1 MRKTPQQ
8 FRREAVKKLI
18 DKILKDKITK
28 LKPVSISASESLND
42 DFTTTDFSFEETG
55 TKNEI
60 VSITDSKGKGFI
72 DGLFRGLHDRYVT
85 EYPSIDK
92 IRLVDIMVN
101 PIMKAS
107 KTLGSDAPASIIFRL
122 EVDNHGIAEFRHDSR
137 SVIYSG
143 FSAALSAFQ
152 FYINCERTFH
162 KIKLI
167 VEDATHRNRG
177 DILQSC
183 MSDLSKLTEVN
194 TYVSK

>member
-55 TKNEI
+55 TRGEV
-60 VSITDSKGKGFI
+60 VSVLDSKGKGFI
-72 DGLFRGLHDRYVT
+72 DGLFRGLHSRYAT

-92 IRLVDIMVN
+92 IKLVDIMVN

-107 KTLGSDAPASIIFRL
+107 RTLGSDAPASIIFRV
-122 EVDNHGIAEFRHDSR
+122 EVDSHGIAEFRHDSR

-143 FSAALSAFQ
+143 FAAALSAFE

-167 VEDATHRNRG
+167 VEDAEHRNRG

-194 TYVSK
+194 TYA